1 MQFRTLTL
9 MLSIM
14 ATHAQ
19 TNVLDNLVA
28 TFTGGNTERASDLL
42 DTLEGC
48 GTPDA
53 STNLFQDILVKSLN
67 STRTCF
73 SLESDRSNARK
84 CVDRSTDALRL
95 ATSPYDTFSV
105 QALSTNDI
113 ATLYSC
119 GEGTFATDDDILNA
133 FKVLTK
139 RFLQCKVTSY
149 TPDQKKAILDVF
161 KGDSQQQEVSR
172 AQLASVC
179 SSLHFSG
186 ELHKDLVNFMHQTL
200 KHFVVLIPSR
210 R

>member
-113 ATLYSC
+113 ATL
-119 GEGTFATDDDILNA
+119 
-133 FKVLTK
+133 
-139 RFLQCKVTSY
+139 LQCKVTSY